1 MQMPVRVVYQVG
13 MDFVGEDQY
22 VVLHA
27 QFADARQFF
36 PGEDAPGRIVRIRH
50 QQRFRSGQLAV
61 QIVEVDDEPS
71 VRRLYQRIFENAPSV
86 ETGLPRE
93 RMIHR
98 RLDYDSVSFR
108 CECPEREND
117 PRYDPRREVEP
128 LAAQLPTSVPF
139 DPADDGVPIGVRP
152 VGIAQNGMFR
162 PLAYRFRDLGRCG
175 EVHIGDPER
184 NDVVPAEN
192 LVPQV
197 EFFARSAFPAYFLV
211 KIVFHMQSNR
221 LQIYGKL

>member
-117 PRYDPRREVEP
+117 PRYDSRREVEP
-128 LAAQLPTSVPF
+128 LAAQLPASVPF

-162 PLAYRFRDLGRCG
+162 PLRIASVTSGGAAKSISATQSGMTSSRPKISSRRSNFSQ
-175 EVHIGDPER
+175 EVPSRHISSSK
-184 NDVVPAEN
+184 
-192 LVPQV
+192 L
-197 EFFARSAFPAYFLV
+197 YF
-211 KIVFHMQSNR
+211 K
-221 LQIYGKL
+221 

>member
-1 MQMPVRVVYQVG
+1 MCVSSSRV
-13 MDFVGEDQY
+13 
-22 VVLHA
+22 
-27 QFADARQFF
+27 
-36 PGEDAPGRIVRIRH
+36 EDAPGRIVRIRH

-93 RMIHR
+93 RMIYR

-128 LAAQLPTSVPF
+128 LAAQLPASVPF

-175 EVHIGDPER
+175 ESPISATQSGMTSSRPKISSRRSNFSQEVPSRHISSSK
-184 NDVVPAEN
+184 
-192 LVPQV
+192 L
-197 EFFARSAFPAYFLV
+197 YF
-211 KIVFHMQSNR
+211 ICN
-221 LQIYGKL
+221 QIDCKYMANCKK

>member
-128 LAAQLPTSVPF
+128 LAAQLPASVPF
-139 DPADDGVPIGVRP
+139 DPADDGVP
-152 VGIAQNGMFR
+152 
-162 PLAYRFRDLGRCG
+162 
-175 EVHIGDPER
+175 
-184 NDVVPAEN
+184 
-192 LVPQV
+192 
-197 EFFARSAFPAYFLV
+197 
-211 KIVFHMQSNR
+211 
-221 LQIYGKL
+221 